1 MLSAEEKK
9 VLRMVLLEYLLKLI
23 KTLEDG
29 RLNSRRLLK
38 FDEFKTTDTYNQL
51 QREIN
56 DYSTSY

>member
-1 MLSAEEKK
+1 
-9 VLRMVLLEYLLKLI
+9 MVLLEYLLKLI

-38 FDEFKTTDTYNQL
+38 FDEFKTTDTYNLL

-56 DYSTSY
+56 DYSASY